1 MRDDWWLPGWKERAE
16 ATSKPTPPSI
26 PRPPLSR
33 TYLVGRVHFVQ
44 NADQAHE
51 MIQAA
56 YENPVSWIG
65 IDTEYRF
72 GHDQPVGL
80 PNGDEWRD
88 VRSIQPFCIAF

>member
-1 MRDDWWLPGWKERAE
+1 MNHERRLVAPRLEGKAE
-16 ATSKPTPPSI
+16 AASKPAPPSI

-56 YENPVSWIG
+56 YENPISCIG

-72 GHDQPVGL
+72 SS
-80 PNGDEWRD
+80 
-88 VRSIQPFCIAF
+88 RSTRWATER